1 MRSKTYQG
9 DTTRICLNPTYISF
23 ICEGKMKNTADV
35 GKKLRHFFSI
45 YTRWSE
51 LKHTEKRTKLQD
63 AEMEMLDHMIRNVK

>member
-1 MRSKTYQG
+1 
-9 DTTRICLNPTYISF
+9 
-23 ICEGKMKNTADV
+23 MKNSIEET